1 METVMTL
8 TTFREIYL
16 QELQEARSVERQLT
30 DALARMRDDATAVA
44 LKEMLE
50 GHLVD
55 TRAQRDDVEAILKRH
70 EVDPGQHVDQSMS
83 RLIEESHK
91 WVNMLK
97 AGALRDAGLI
107 ASIQRIEHYEIAV
120 YGTLASWAKML
131 GHDDDMKTLLAI
143 RDQEKAADTLL
154 TELAK
159 QSINAEAVD

>member
-1 METVMTL
+1 MTL
-8 TTFREIYL
+8 TSFREIYL
-16 QELQEARSVERQLT
+16 QELQEARSVEMQLI
-30 DALARMRDDATAVA
+30 DALGRMRDAATAVA

-55 TRAQRDDVEAILKRH
+55 TRAQLDDVETILERH
-70 EVDPGQHVDQSMS
+70 EVEPSKHFDQSMY

-91 WVNMLK
+91 WVKMLQ

-107 ASIQRIEHYEIAV
+107 ASIQRIEHYEIAI
-120 YGTLASWAKML
+120 YGTMAAWAKL
-131 GHDDDMKTLLAI
+131 LDLDEDMQTLLAI

-159 QSINAEAVD
+159 QAINAEAVS